1 VAGGPAAARLDD
13 VDWHYLDHAAGSP
26 ARPEVVAAMLPL
38 LTEGFGNPSGSH
50 ALARQARAE
59 LDGARARLAAVV
71 GCHPG
76 EVVLT
81 SGGTEADDL
90 AIRGVLDERG
100 GEALCSAVEHSAV
113 LQPVARAGGRTLPV
127 DGRGL
132 VDLDA
137 LAAALHPGV
146 SLVSVLLVGN
156 EVGTVQPLDAIAA
169 VVRERAP
176 GALVHTDASQALS
189 WLDLR
194 EHTAAADLVTLA
206 SHKCGGPKGVGALV
220 VRDGARVQA
229 QLVGGGQ
236 ERDRRSGTQHVAG
249 AAGFAVAA
257 ERADAER
264 AALWPRAAA
273 WRASL
278 VAAVLGGVEGAI
290 DSAVP
295 AGAGTDHL
303 VPGIVH
309 LCVPEVDSEALLF
322 LLEHDHRV
330 LAAAGSSCASGAQ
343 DPSHVLAAL
352 GIDRATA
359 RGAVRLSLGWST
371 TDDDVAAAISGLPE
385 AATRLRAHA
394 RDGMP
399 A

>member
-1 VAGGPAAARLDD
+1 M
-13 VDWHYLDHAAGSP
+13 DWHYLDHAAGSP
-26 ARPEVVAAMLPL
+26 ARPETVAAMLPL
-38 LTEGFGNPSGSH
+38 LTEGFGNPSGGH
-50 ALARQARAE
+50 ALARQARVE
-59 LDGARARLAAVV
+59 LDAARAGLAAVV
-71 GCHPG
+71 GCRPG
-76 EVVLT
+76 EIVFT

-90 AIRGVLDERG
+90 AVRGVHDLQG
-100 GEALCSAVEHSAV
+100 GEVLCTAVEHSAV
-113 LQPVARAGGRTLPV
+113 QQPVARAGGRTVPV
-127 DGRGL
+127 DARGV
-132 VDLDA
+132 VDLHG

-146 SLVSVLLVGN
+146 SLVSVVLVGN
-156 EVGTVQPLDAIAA
+156 EVGTIQPVDAIAA
-169 VVRERAP
+169 VVRDRAP
-176 GALVHTDASQALS
+176 GALLHTDASQALS

-194 EHTAAADLVTLA
+194 EHAAAADLVTLA

-220 VRDGARVQA
+220 VRDGVRVQA

-249 AAGFAVAA
+249 AVGFAVAA
-257 ERADAER
+257 ERAASEREALWHR
-264 AALWPRAAA
+264 AAS
-273 WRASL
+273 WRARL
-278 VAAVLGGVEGAI
+278 VGAVLAGVEGAI

-309 LCVPEVDSEALLF
+309 LCVPQVDSEALLF

-359 RGAVRLSLGWST
+359 RGAIRLSLGWST
-371 TDDDVAAAISGLPE
+371 SDADVAAATVGLPE
-385 AATRLRAHA
+385 AATRLRSHA